1 MIAYL
6 DRDVLRVERARRNWT
21 QAQLAERADLSLSTV
36 GAVCRGAPASEF
48 VRNRIAQALGCSPK
62 SFLSKRKT
70 P

>member
-1 MIAYL
+1 MAVYL
-6 DRDVLRVERARRNWT
+6 DLDVLRVERARRNWT

-48 VRNRIAQALGCSPK
+48 VRKRIARALGCSPR
-62 SFLSKRKT
+62 SLLGKRKT